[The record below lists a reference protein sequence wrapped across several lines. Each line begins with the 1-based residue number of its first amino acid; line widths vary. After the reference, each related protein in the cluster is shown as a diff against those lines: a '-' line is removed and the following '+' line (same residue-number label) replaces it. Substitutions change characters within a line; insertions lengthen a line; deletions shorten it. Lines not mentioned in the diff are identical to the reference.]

1 MHADISS
8 QVFCAH
14 EFWFF
19 FSTKGTLQDEIMGIT
34 VDDVMEKIG
43 SYNRFQYRLLLICGF
58 IKTWSDGLQMMLP
71 TFLSVEPPWR
81 CKANSSACNL
91 TGIFKPGDEN
101 YNYRCSIP
109 RDVWE
114 FDTSD
119 FTSTVAEVGT
129 INSVWIQRHSPRF
142 SRARAEDCG
151 SVSLIH
157 L

>member
-1 MHADISS
+1 
-8 QVFCAH
+8 
-14 EFWFF
+14 
-19 FSTKGTLQDEIMGIT
+19 MGIT

-91 TGIFKPGDEN
+91 TGTFKPGDEN
-101 YNYRCSIP
+101 YSYRCSIP
-109 RDVWE
+109 RDDWE

-119 FTSTVAEVGT
+119 FTSTVAEVRT
-129 INSVWIQRHSPRF
+129 INSV
-142 SRARAEDCG
+142 
-151 SVSLIH
+151 
-157 L
+157 